1 MARFEAALRSPA
13 AAQEVAGVRAGT
25 AALEK
30 ALRRVEGK
38 VANLRAG
45 KGMKPWHSKPK
56 KVEKYLAELEPP
68 AAALYETVERI
79 SRDAAP
85 PAVDPEVEATF
96 TGLLEL
102 VNPPAGLGRRGLA
115 PKAQF
120 QAAAHAHAAAAA
132 FASAGAGT
140 QAAEPG
146 EAGEPEQVRAG
157 TTRHPG
163 RGTDAP
169 DPPRRPLHQEATRE
183 GAEDDGAG
191 AGEEEIGGPLAK
203 APPRK
208 KPPRK
213 LRPKKKK
220 PKPKPE
226 EGAPAGSSP
235 EPSASATSEDEGWGE
250 DGAASAASGSDQSVL
265 RERNGATRPPPGGEA
280 KPPEEPSGAA
290 AGGAVSLAAEIA
302 RERHLGGD
310 VVYLLQQAAGRLEG
324 PPEDVAAAV
333 GHFKAAA
340 LKGRCVPRPTRRGAT
355 TEGPMPVPLLV
366 MMSVQSLTDAVPR
379 GRPMPDGDAAPAASW
394 RRATSACCTSAAGSA
409 PSPTPTPGSATSG
422 SRTRRPGGT
431 APPRWRWRGSWRPSR
446 ATTCPPPTPS
456 PRPRTSASPPSRATR
471 RRRRSTPCGSSAG
484 STARAAAPR

>member
-120 QAAAHAHAAAAA
+120 QAAAHAAAAAAA
-132 FASAGAGT
+132 FASADAGA
-140 QAAEPG
+140 QAADAG
-146 EAGEPEQVRAG
+146 EAEEAEQVRAG

-169 DPPRRPLHQEATRE
+169 DPPPRALHQEEATRE

-191 AGEEEIGGPLAK
+191 AGEEEIGGPLTK

-213 LRPKKKK
+213 LRPKKQ

-226 EGAPAGSSP
+226 DGAPAGSSP

-250 DGAASAASGSDQSVL
+250 DGAASAASGSDL
-265 RERNGATRPPPGGEA
+265 GERNGATRPPPGGEA
-280 KPPEEPSGAA
+280 KPPEELSSAA
-290 AGGAVSLAAEIA
+290 HGAVSLAAEIA

-324 PPEDVAAAV
+324 PPADVAAAV

-340 LKGRCVPRPTRRGAT
+340 LKGRCVPRPTRRRAT
-355 TEGPMPVPLLV
+355 TTEEPVPVPLLV
-366 MMSVQSLTDAVPR
+366 PDVRLVTDR
-379 GRPMPDGDAAPAASW
+379 RPPSGPSDARDAALAASW

-409 PSPTPTPGSATSG
+409 PSPTPTPGSDTSG

-431 APPRWRWRGSWRPSR
+431 AQLRWRWRGSWTPSR
-446 ATTCPPPTPS
+446 ATTSPPPTPS

-471 RRRRSTPCGSSAG
+471 RRRRSMRCGSSAG